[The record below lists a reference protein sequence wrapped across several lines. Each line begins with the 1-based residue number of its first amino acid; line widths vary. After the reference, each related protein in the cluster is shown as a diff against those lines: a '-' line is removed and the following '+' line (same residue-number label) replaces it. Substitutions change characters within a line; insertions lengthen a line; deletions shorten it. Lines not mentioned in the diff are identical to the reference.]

1 MNRSV
6 KAILVLTSLIA
17 LLALLAAGLGL
28 LWQGQGQPF
37 EFHTLR
43 GETVMIQGHG
53 LYRYDTVSLAAQA
66 IAQDLVTLVVAIPLL
81 VVATVLFVRGRL
93 RGKLLLAG
101 TLGYFLYTYASYA
114 FNVAY
119 NELFLVYV
127 ALFSLSLFDF
137 VLALMTVDLATLPKR
152 FSPRLP
158 RRTIAIFMF
167 AVAGLLLLNWLG
179 RIVPPLLA
187 NEVPLDLESYH
198 TLIIQAMD
206 LAVVVPAVLL
216 SGVLLW
222 GRRPW
227 GYLLSSVALIKL
239 FTLALAVSAMSVNQI
254 LAGVRVGIGG
264 AMFPAMALVGVALT
278 VTLLR
283 KVTDPVSALPAR

>member
-1 MNRSV
+1 MNRSA
-6 KAILVLTSLIA
+6 KTIAVLTVLIVV
-17 LLALLAAGLGL
+17 LALLAAGLGL
-28 LWQGQGQPF
+28 LWQGDGRPY
-37 EFHTLR
+37 EFDTLR
-43 GETVMIQGHG
+43 GETVTIEGQG

-66 IAQDLVTLVVAIPLL
+66 IGQDVVTLAVAIPLL
-81 VVATVLFVRGRL
+81 VTALVLFVKGRI

-101 TLGYFLYTYASYA
+101 VLGYFLYTYASYA
-114 FNVAY
+114 LSLAY

-127 ALFSLSLFDF
+127 ALFSLSLFAF
-137 VLALMTVDLATLPKR
+137 VLTLMTVDLSTLSER

-158 RRTIAIFMF
+158 RRTIAIFQF

-179 RIVPPLLA
+179 RIVPPLFA
-187 NEVPLDLESYH
+187 GQPPLDLESYH

-206 LAVVVPAVLL
+206 LGVIIPAAIL
-216 SGVLLW
+216 SGALLW
-222 GRRPW
+222 RRRAW

-254 LAGVRVGIGG
+254 LAGVSADIGA
-264 AMFPAMALVGVALT
+264 AMFPGMALVGVALT

-283 KVTDPVSALPAR
+283 RVSDPIAAS